1 MLWSSLA
8 AIIEEYYDGFPGP
21 VTISRGV
28 NQQRIDTMIWAGG
41 STVG

>member
-1 MLWSSLA
+1 MHIAVSDCDPEA
-8 AIIEEYYDGFPGP
+8 AP

-28 NQQRIDTMIWAGG
+28 NQQRVETMIWAGG